1 MSFQKE
7 EKVTDEIRPG
17 SIEYWAVQTPDA
29 QACIEG
35 ERSLTWR
42 ELNARANRVAQALHL
57 RGVEHGHIVA
67 LSMEVRMEWLVLS
80 GALAKLGCSM
90 LGVNWRLTDEEARY
104 VLSDSGAQVFI
115 TDAQDL
121 AVVSRTVQA
130 ALVPLVVTIET
141 PGESFVPWSELLEAP
156 EVARQSLAEASLLIY
171 TSGTTGLPKG
181 VAVGRPST
189 DLVTLREYFESVD
202 ASGAVEGVRVQLVN
216 MPMHHASGPSQMWS
230 AIRKGRTLVLQRRFD
245 AEGVLALIQKH
256 HVHLW
261 SGVPTMFKRLA
272 GLAPE
277 VLARYDVSSIRRIG
291 VGAAPVPYAL
301 KLWMLSY
308 FGRDTLQENYGS
320 TETGMVCALL
330 PAMQERKPGSSGL
343 PFRHVSVEVR
353 DALGHLLPTG
363 QIGELWV
370 KTPITIKQYLNEPA
384 LGEDVLDARGFFR
397 TGDVGYLDED
407 GYLFITDRVKDMVIT
422 GGVNVYPAEI
432 ESVLMR
438 HAAVEDVAVIGIPD
452 EDFGEQVLAFCQLK
466 AGRAANEADLLAHCE
481 RYLASYKQPRRIE
494 FVEDL
499 PRNGMGKVLKRELRN
514 PYWIGKERRV

>member
-1 MSFQKE
+1 M
-7 EKVTDEIRPG
+7 TEIRQG
-17 SIEYWAVQTPDA
+17 SMEYWAAHTPDA
-29 QACIEG
+29 LACIEG
-35 ERSLTWR
+35 ERNLTWLA
-42 ELNARANRVAQALHL
+42 LNAQADRVAQALHE
-57 RGVEHGHIVA
+57 RGLARGQIVA

-80 GALAKLGCSM
+80 GALAKLGCSI
-90 LGVNWRLTDEEARY
+90 LGVNWRLTDTEAHY
-104 VLSDSGAQVFI
+104 QLSNSGAHVFV

-121 AVVSRTVQA
+121 SVASRAVTAAKVSLAVAIDAQG
-130 ALVPLVVTIET
+130 V
-141 PGESFVPWSELLEAP
+141 GFVPWSMLLTAP
-156 EVARQSLAEASLLIY
+156 ETPRQSLAEASLLIY

-202 ASGAVEGVRVQLVN
+202 VAGTVDGARVQLVN

-245 AEGVLALIQKH
+245 AEGVLALIHQH
-256 HVHLW
+256 RVHVW

-277 VLARYDVSSIRRIG
+277 VLARYDVSSIRRIS

-343 PFRHVSVEVR
+343 PFRHSSIEVR
-353 DALGHLLPTG
+353 AADGRLLTPG
-363 QIGELWV
+363 QAGELWV
-370 KTPITIKQYLNEPA
+370 RTPITIRQYLNEGP

-397 TGDVGYLDED
+397 VGDIGYLDED
-407 GYLFITDRVKDMVIT
+407 GYLFITDRLKDMIIT
-422 GGVNVYPAEI
+422 GGVNVYPVEI
-432 ESVLMR
+432 EATLMR
-438 HAAVEDVAVIGIPD
+438 HVAVEDVAVIGIPD

-466 AGRAANEADLLAHCE
+466 AGHTLNEADLLAHCE
-481 RYLASYKQPRRIE
+481 QYLASYKRPRRIE

-514 PYWIGKERRV
+514 PYWIGKERRI